1 MIFLTYTFA
10 LLPAERDNRMKGQLF
25 IIAMIFIVIAI
36 VLIRNMVGTFELTEE
51 NRFQS
56 TRLIEKNL
64 RNIQNEFRNT
74 AALAALQANANASG
88 NEYLRNFSL
97 QLRDDLDISIMYV
110 YIVANGTNQNYSVTV
125 GNFLKD
131 RMNVTFN
138 ATNSTPANSVYIVE
152 DKQNISTSY
161 NITGNGT
168 ISANVSYTSQNQDIT
183 EKFNI
188 TDNTKNNIF
197 LFTDITVRSNEF
209 FVRGKNIY
217 NWSWPV

>member
-1 MIFLTYTFA
+1 M
-10 LLPAERDNRMKGQLF
+10 EMMKGQLF

-51 NRFQS
+51 NRFQG

-64 RNIQNEFRNT
+64 RNIQNEFRNI
-74 AALAALQANANASG
+74 ASLAALQANANASG
-88 NEYLRNFSL
+88 NDYLRNFSL
-97 QLRDDLDISIMYV
+97 QLRDDLDVSIMYV

-138 ATNSTPANSVYIVE
+138 ATNSTPANSVYIAE

-168 ISANVSYTSQNQDIT
+168 ISVNVSYTSQNQDT
-183 EKFNI
+183 AEKFNI
-188 TDNTKNNIF
+188 TDNTKNNII

-217 NWSWPV
+217 NWSWPI